1 MKEHGI
7 ITVIGKDKVGIIA
20 KVSGLL
26 AEEQTNIID
35 ISQTI
40 LSEYFTM
47 IMMVELNSAQ
57 DIEILGK
64 KLKGLGQEI
73 GVEIRLQHEGI
84 FNAMHRI

>member
-26 AEEQTNIID
+26 AEESTNIID

-40 LSEYFTM
+40 LQEYFTM

-57 DIEILGK
+57 DIETLGK
-64 KLKGLGQEI
+64 KLNELGLEI
-73 GVEIRLQHEGI
+73 GVEIRVQHEGI

>member
-57 DIEILGK
+57 DIEILGE
-64 KLKGLGQEI
+64 KLSELGQEI